1 MRQRKRT
8 INPERN
14 RANIFLSK
22 AGKKSPIW
30 RRIAAEVVRPRRKRR
45 AVNLYELSS
54 KTSAQEYVIVPG
66 KVLGV
71 GTLSHPLYVSAFDFS
86 VSALRKIERAG
97 GKVLSIYELVREK
110 PAGDQVRIIG

>member
-1 MRQRKRT
+1 MRRRRRT

-14 RANIFLSK
+14 RAYILLSK

-30 RRIAAEVVRPRRKRR
+30 RRMADEIVRPRRSRR
-45 AVNLYELSS
+45 VVNLYELSS
-54 KTSAQEYVIVPG
+54 KTSAREYIIVPG

-71 GTLSHPLYVSAFDFS
+71 GILSHPLYVSAFDFS

-97 GKVLSIYELVREK
+97 GKVISIYELVREK
-110 PAGDQVRIIG
+110 PSGDKVRIVI